1 MELRDYFSLFVKWLW
16 LVILLAVVGSA
27 AGYVFS
33 TFQIPVYQA
42 KTQVLVMRSAQD
54 KNSDLSYL
62 NEQQLTQT
70 YVQILKTTP
79 VLESTAERTGYAI
92 PATNI
97 SVSQVPNTQILTI
110 VVEDTNPVQVA
121 NFANNM
127 VGVLIEQNDILQ
139 TGRYATTEATLQSQ
153 ITQIESQI
161 DLLQKDID
169 NASTANVQE
178 QIQQIETQIEPLVA
192 EKLALQQQIAE
203 LPAYVVENKKLIA
216 EKQARLDEIEPLIST
231 YQEIRTNLQV
241 LGKPIDSATNS
252 DSVLTQM
259 RRTMELY
266 QQIYL
271 NLLNN
276 LEAVRLAKLQN
287 SPTVA
292 QIEPAVQPIEPIRP
306 NVLNNVL
313 LSGVLGILLAAGIA
327 FLVEYLDDTVKGI
340 SEIEEGAGA
349 HVIGFVALLEDKE
362 VSDQVYVQKHPRSS
376 VSEAFRSIRTNIDYA
391 QVSREIKTILIT
403 SSSPN
408 EGKSTVSTNLA
419 AILSQ
424 GDKKIILLDADMR
437 KPSLHKFFGL
447 TNRVGLTNLFRNQI
461 SISGAERKID
471 NMYDFTVITS
481 GNLPPNP
488 SELLASRRMDEI
500 LEELKTQADYIIID
514 SPPTL
519 ITDSQI
525 LATKVDA
532 VILVAIPSQTKV
544 ADVIGAAEQIKKV
557 NGNLIGF
564 VFNKVTKKNARY
576 NYKGYHYY
584 PYYYSDKSY
593 YIRQDGD
600 SASANPD
607 AVKLKKE

>member
-1 MELRDYFSLFVKWLW
+1 MELRDYFSYFVKWFW
-16 LVILLAVVGSA
+16 LVILFAIVGSA

-33 TFQIPVYQA
+33 TFQVPVYQA

-54 KNSDLSYL
+54 KSSDLSYL

-70 YVQILKTTP
+70 YVQILKTSP
-79 VLESTAERTGYAI
+79 VLNSTAARTGYAI
-92 PATNI
+92 PAANV

-110 VVEDTNPVQVA
+110 VVEDTDPVEVA
-121 NFANNM
+121 DFANNM
-127 VGVLIEQNDILQ
+127 VAVLIEQNDILQ
-139 TGRYATTEATLQSQ
+139 TGRYAATEATLQSQ

-161 DLLQKDID
+161 NLLQQDID

-178 QIQQIETQIEPLVA
+178 QIQHIDAQIEPLVA
-192 EKLALQQQIAE
+192 EKVALQQQIAE

-216 EKQARLDEIEPLIST
+216 EKQARLDEIEPLLTT

-241 LGKPIDSATNS
+241 LGQPIDSATNA

-292 QIEPAVQPIEPIRP
+292 QIEPAVQPLKPIRP
-306 NVLNNVL
+306 NVLNNIL

-340 SEIEEGAGA
+340 AEIEEGAGA
-349 HVIGFVALLEDKE
+349 HVIGFVALLDDKE
-362 VSDQVYVQKHPRSS
+362 VSNQVYVQKHPRSS
-376 VSEAFRSIRTNIDYA
+376 VSEAFRSVRTNLDYA
-391 QVSREIKTILIT
+391 QVSRNIKTILVT

-408 EGKSTVSTNLA
+408 EGKSTISTNLA

-424 GDKKIILLDADMR
+424 GDKKVILLDADMR

-447 TNRVGLTNLFRNQI
+447 TNRVGLTNIFRNQI
-461 SISGAERKID
+461 SIASAERKID
-471 NMYDFTVITS
+471 SMFDFTVITS

-488 SELLASRRMDEI
+488 SELLASSRMDDI
-500 LEELKTQADYIIID
+500 LEDLKKQADYIIID
-514 SPPTL
+514 SPPTI

-525 LATKVDA
+525 LAAKVDA

-544 ADVIGAAEQIKKV
+544 ADIIGAAEQIKKV

-564 VFNKVTKKNARY
+564 IFNKVTKKNARY
-576 NYKGYHYY
+576 SYKGYHYY

-593 YIRQDGD
+593 YLRQDGETTP
-600 SASANPD
+600 ANTES
-607 AVKLKKE
+607 VKLTKE